1 MSRRSTEQAVARAA
15 PIESAREAA
24 GVAGAG
30 GPGTADPVAGEL
42 RRAGIVPL
50 LVLHLLSAGP
60 SYGNALIEGISVCSG
75 GLIDVNPN
83 TMYPLLRSLEEQGL
97 VTGEWEHPERRSRRF
112 YAITEAGEDER
123 ARLASAVAPR
133 LAEVAGSLER
143 LRSELA

>member
-15 PIESAREAA
+15 PIDSAREAA
-24 GVAGAG
+24 GVSSAG

-42 RRAGIVPL
+42 RRAGVVPL
-50 LVLHLLSAGP
+50 LVLHLLSSGP
-60 SYGNALIEGISVCSG
+60 SYGNALIEGISVSSG

-112 YAITEAGEDER
+112 YAITREGEKER
-123 ARLASAVAPR
+123 ERLAAVVTPR
-133 LAEVAGSLER
+133 LGQVADSLKR
-143 LRSELA
+143 LRSELS

>member
-1 MSRRSTEQAVARAA
+1 MA
-15 PIESAREAA
+15 SARDAA
-24 GVAGAG
+24 GVPGG

-50 LVLHLLSAGP
+50 LVLHLLSSGP
-60 SYGNALIEGISVCSG
+60 SYGNALIEGIAVSSG

-112 YAITEAGEDER
+112 YAITPEGEKER
-123 ARLASAVAPR
+123 ERLAAVVAPR
-133 LAEVAGSLER
+133 LEEVAGSLER
-143 LRSELA
+143 LRAELS

>member
-15 PIESAREAA
+15 PIDSAREAA
-24 GVAGAG
+24 GVSGAG

-42 RRAGIVPL
+42 RRAGVVPL
-50 LVLHLLSAGP
+50 LVLHLLSSGP
-60 SYGNALIEGISVCSG
+60 SYGNALIEGISVSSG

-112 YAITEAGEDER
+112 YAITPEGEKER
-123 ARLASAVAPR
+123 ERLAAVVTPR
-133 LAEVAGSLER
+133 LAEVADSLER
-143 LRSELA
+143 LRSELS

>member
-112 YAITEAGEDER
+112 YAITAEGEKER
-123 ARLASAVAPR
+123 ARLASAVTPR

>member
-15 PIESAREAA
+15 PIDSAREAA
-24 GVAGAG
+24 GVPGVG

-112 YAITEAGEDER
+112 YAITAEGEKER
-123 ARLASAVAPR
+123 ARLASAVTPR

>member
-15 PIESAREAA
+15 PIDSAREAA
-24 GVAGAG
+24 GVPGAG

-83 TMYPLLRSLEEQGL
+83 TMYPLLRSLEEQGM

-112 YAITEAGEDER
+112 YAITPEGEKER
-123 ARLASAVAPR
+123 ARLASVVTPR

-143 LRSELA
+143 RRSELA